1 MKEGRSH
8 SSSLR
13 ILTEPLRLPEAMV
26 PRRWL
31 AAAVAASLVAAGS
44 RTADARKSAKR
55 GAAVA
60 ARGGW
65 TGYWEVSLP

>member
-1 MKEGRSH
+1 
-8 SSSLR
+8 
-13 ILTEPLRLPEAMV
+13 MV

>member
-1 MKEGRSH
+1 M
-8 SSSLR
+8 
-13 ILTEPLRLPEAMV
+13 

-31 AAAVAASLVAAGS
+31 AAAVAASLVAGGS
-44 RTADARKSAKR
+44 RADARKSAKR